1 MSEEKYEY
9 KLTAVVLVYN
19 GMPYLRRCLTSLV
32 NQTLD
37 GLEIILINDVSTD
50 DSLSICREFER
61 DYENV
66 RVIDKEINE
75 GLATNANL
83 GIQLARG
90 EYVILVDNDD
100 IIPVEAYEKLYA
112 KAKENDADISVGKAN
127 FIVGSYQQ
135 EMNYHDNIG
144 WEEEIVINDINE
156 FPLLFHDAFYWNKIF
171 RRKLLVD
178 NDIKLPIGM
187 IYADRL
193 FSHTAYIHAKKI
205 SIIPDCVYLWR
216 RHQTSLSMKREK
228 IDNYINR
235 LDSYDMNLDEIINHY
250 PDYIKIILRRILLP
264 IYGMLND
271 EEFEDIIFNRVNDF
285 FEKASKNV
293 ENIYENNAED
303 IYNIYLYL
311 IKNQKR
317 AELKKLLELK
327 LGEEKE
333 VINENGKTYWKLP
346 YFRDESVNIPDELF
360 ELHFLQGQFVNIG
373 EIVSNNDTIIFNNIQ
388 IPKYFP
394 LEEGYIVLK
403 GKTRVYD
410 VFEDNILYY
419 KFERMEGDE
428 NLYRAEIPISDLAM
442 FELYDVFIKSKHAER
457 VANDFRIKKDSIDKI
472 DNKNKNL
479 QVIYTE
485 NGNLIVT
492 TEKLNKELEVEC
504 TKEEIRLL
512 VPKGKELVRI
522 PKIYIM
528 NDFTSEKTYMKLNE
542 EETAFELKWKFFLDK
557 SSTYT
562 FNIIG
567 FDNKG
572 RMRNSKILNPAFIKD
587 FKKASLK
594 NSISPKIEVYK
605 TKKGLKIR
613 TK

>member
-250 PDYIKIILRRILLP
+250 PDYIQIILRRILLP

-528 NDFTSEKTYMKLNE
+528 NDFTSEKAYMKLNE

>member
-144 WEEEIVINDINE
+144 WKEEIVINDINE

-528 NDFTSEKTYMKLNE
+528 NDFTSEKAYMKLNE

>member
-388 IPKYFP
+388 IPKCFP

-528 NDFTSEKTYMKLNE
+528 NDFTSEKAYMKLNE

>member
-1 MSEEKYEY
+1 MSGEEYEY

-19 GMPYLRRCLTSLV
+19 GMPYLRRCLESLV

-61 DYENV
+61 DYDNV
-66 RVIDKEINE
+66 KVIDKEINE

-83 GIQLARG
+83 GIQLAKG

-100 IIPVEAYEKLYA
+100 IIPVEAYEKLYV

-127 FIVGSYQQ
+127 FIVGNYQK

-156 FPLLFHDAFYWNKIF
+156 FPLLFHDAFYWNKII

-193 FSHTAYIHAKKI
+193 FSHRAYIHAKKI

-228 IDNYINR
+228 LDNYINR

-285 FEKASKNV
+285 FEKAGKNV
-293 ENIYENNAED
+293 ENIYENNADD

-333 VINENGKTYWKLP
+333 VLNENGKTYWKLP

-360 ELHFLQGQFVNIG
+360 ELHFLKDKFVNIG
-373 EIVSNNDTIIFNNIQ
+373 EIVSNGDSIIFNNIQ

-403 GKTRVYD
+403 GKTRPYD

-442 FELYDVFIKSKHAER
+442 FELYEVFIKSKHEER
-457 VANDFRIKKDSIDKI
+457 VANDFRIKKDSIGKI

-479 QVIYTE
+479 QVIDTE
-485 NGNLIVT
+485 RGNLIVT

-504 TKEEIRLL
+504 TREEIRLL

-528 NDFTSEKTYMKLNE
+528 NDLTSEKTYMKLNE
-542 EETAFELKWKFFLDK
+542 EKTAFELKWKFFLDK

-562 FNIIG
+562 FNIIS

-572 RMRNSKILNPAFIKD
+572 RMRNDKKLNPAFIKD
-587 FKKASLK
+587 FKKISLK
-594 NSISPKIEVYK
+594 NIISPNIEIYK